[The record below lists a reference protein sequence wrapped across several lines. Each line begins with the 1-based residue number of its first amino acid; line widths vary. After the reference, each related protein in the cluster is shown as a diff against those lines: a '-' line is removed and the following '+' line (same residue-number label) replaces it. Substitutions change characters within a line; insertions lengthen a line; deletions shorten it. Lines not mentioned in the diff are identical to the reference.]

1 MMKNRVVLVTGA
13 SRGIGAATAKLL
25 ARHGAAVAVNFLNSE
40 KAALAVAEAIRAA
53 GGKAVTVRAD
63 ARDAAQC
70 RAMVEEAS
78 RALGPVDTVVANASI
93 SFPMKP
99 FVDYAWEDFEAKL
112 VGELGAAFHV
122 CKAAVPSMIER
133 KRGCIVFISSGL
145 SRRSGAGFVAHST
158 AKSGL
163 DAFARS
169 LALELGPA
177 GIRVNVV
184 APGLTETDA
193 TAHLPS
199 VAKEMTVRGTPLG
212 RIAQPE
218 DVAGAVLGVVIDE
231 ARFLTGLYVP
241 VSGGSMML

>member
-1 MMKNRVVLVTGA
+1 MMKNRVALVTGA

-25 ARHGAAVAVNFLNSE
+25 ARHGASVAVNWLQSE
-40 KAALAVAEAIRAA
+40 QAALDVVHAIRGG
-53 GGKAVTVRAD
+53 GGKAVAVRAD

-70 RAMVEEAS
+70 REMVDEAR
-78 RALGPVDTVVANASI
+78 RALGPVDTVVINAAI
-93 SFPMKP
+93 GFPVKP
-99 FVDYAWEDFEAKL
+99 FMDYAWEDFQAKL
-112 VGELGAAFHV
+112 VGELAAAFHAA
-122 CKAAVPSMIER
+122 KAVVPSMLER

-145 SRRSGAGFVAHST
+145 SRRSGPGFIAHST

-169 LALELGPA
+169 LALELGPH

-193 TAHLPS
+193 TAGLPP
-199 VAKEMTVRGTPLG
+199 VAKEMTVRTTPLG
-212 RIAQPE
+212 RLGQPE
-218 DVAGAVLGVVIDE
+218 DVAGAVLGVAIEE